1 MRAKI
6 GKAYTAIDTC
16 SEMDRINEEMW
27 WVYES
32 HGNHKIKTSKKY
44 VNDIKK
50 EFNMSDE
57 SIKRTFEFD
66 EDGQENHARI

>member
-1 MRAKI
+1 MRVKI
-6 GKAYTAIDTC
+6 GKAYTAIDTY
-16 SEMDRINEEMW
+16 SEMDRINGEMW

-57 SIKRTFEFD
+57 SIKRTFEFE
-66 EDGQENHARI
+66 EDGQENHAGI